1 MGFCTRDAL
10 CQIAHYEPSSRLNID
25 SVNRMVLKLVAYN
38 TIEELVL
45 QNSTGRANY
54 GIFDRIH
61 YI

>member
-10 CQIAHYEPSSRLNID
+10 RQIAHYEPSSRLNID

-38 TIEELVL
+38 TISVR
-45 QNSTGRANY
+45 SIGRIDY